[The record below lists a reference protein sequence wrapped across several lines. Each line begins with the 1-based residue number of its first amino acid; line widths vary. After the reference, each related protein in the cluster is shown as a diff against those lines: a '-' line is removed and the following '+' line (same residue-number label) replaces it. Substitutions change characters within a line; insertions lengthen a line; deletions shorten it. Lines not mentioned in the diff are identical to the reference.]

1 MNGMTT
7 KDVAERWRI
16 NMGKFGFYVL
26 KVSNIR
32 NTSLWT
38 CLGYSY

>member
-16 NMGKFGFYVL
+16 NMGKLGFYVL
-26 KVSNIR
+26 NVSNIR
-32 NTSLWT
+32 NKNSNELFRR
-38 CLGYSY
+38 

>member
-26 KVSNIR
+26 NVSNIR
-32 NTSLWT
+32 NKNSNELFRR
-38 CLGYSY
+38 